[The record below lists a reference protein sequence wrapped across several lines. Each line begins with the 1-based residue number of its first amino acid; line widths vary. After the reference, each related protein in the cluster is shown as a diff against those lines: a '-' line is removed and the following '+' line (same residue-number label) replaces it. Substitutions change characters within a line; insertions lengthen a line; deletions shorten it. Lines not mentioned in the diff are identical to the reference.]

1 MEYKIINES
10 AFPIVEVTMGAGE
23 QFKLETGSMLS
34 MSSGITLEGKRNG
47 SLFGALGKAMLGG
60 ENFFVTTANSQAP
73 NQKLTVAPKGFGS
86 IRHIMLDGNRNWY
99 LEDGVFLASDSSI
112 DINVMR
118 QKGVS
123 SPLFGGTGGFFV
135 LKTTGAGNLFVESFG
150 SIIELDITPDNPI
163 TVDNNHVIGW
173 EETVHHEITMAS
185 GTFGFKTGE
194 GLAIKLSGQGKV
206 LIQTRQPEAFT
217 QLMLPY
223 IPQQRSTMN

>member
-1 MEYKIINES
+1 MQYNIINES
-10 AFPIVEVTMGAGE
+10 NFPIVEVTMQNGE
-23 QFKLETGSMLS
+23 EFKLETGSMLS
-34 MSSGITLEGKRNG
+34 MSNSVVLEGKRNG

-60 ENFFVTTANSQAP
+60 ENFFVTTAKSSAP

-86 IRHIMLDGNRNWY
+86 IRHIKLDGSRNWF
-99 LEDGVFLASDSSI
+99 LEDGVFLASDSSVDI
-112 DINVMR
+112 DVIR
-118 QKGVS
+118 QKGIS

-135 LKTTGAGNLFVESFG
+135 LKTSGVGNLFVESFG
-150 SIIELDITPDNPI
+150 SIIELDITPDSPI

-185 GTFGFKTGE
+185 GVFGFKTGE
-194 GLAIKLSGQGKV
+194 GLAIKLSGSGKV